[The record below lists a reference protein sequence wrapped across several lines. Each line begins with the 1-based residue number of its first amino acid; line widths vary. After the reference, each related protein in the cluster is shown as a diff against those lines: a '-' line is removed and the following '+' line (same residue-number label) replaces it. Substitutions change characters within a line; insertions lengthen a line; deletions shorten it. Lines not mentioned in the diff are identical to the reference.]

1 MTDVSDQNDSN
12 DSKTAQNHFKSTSAS
27 THSKPTNFLHV
38 IPRTAR
44 SYEFWKEELIEN
56 DSEDIHLYRVL
67 DRYPEIITRYLSKT
81 LPDNNLSIGTYQLM
95 MGSLVSA
102 AIALRIKNLGNNQS
116 YINAFKRST
125 SSKNARKHENF
136 INRIKRLQKQE
147 LEAQKFVKKT
157 GSIQA
162 VLSIPDKT
170 SDALFNFTEKLR
182 DPKHP
187 VGSKFLPV
195 LVKIPVFQK
204 VYEENKLLSLE
215 ERKRQHA
222 IKSKRFVILQTIL
235 GLMVVTL
242 MFTTYAEKNGYNP
255 LMSELDVLRQMSEEE
270 KENLKKEQ
278 RMKKI
283 REWKRKVQEK
293 EE

>member
-1 MTDVSDQNDSN
+1 MTDQNDSN
-12 DSKTAQNHFKSTSAS
+12 DSKTAQAHFKTTSNS
-27 THSKPTNFLHV
+27 THSIPTNFLHV

-44 SYEFWKEELIEN
+44 RYEFWKEELIEN

-67 DRYPEIITRYLSKT
+67 DRYPKFLTRYLSKT
-81 LPDNNLSIGTYQLM
+81 LPENNLSFGTYQLT

-102 AIALRIKNLGNNQS
+102 AIGFRIKHSGNNQT

-147 LEAQKFVKKT
+147 VEAHKFVKKT
-157 GSIQA
+157 GLAQR
-162 VLSIPDKT
+162 VLTLPDRT
-170 SDALFNFTEKLR
+170 SDALFDFTEKLR

-187 VGSKFLPV
+187 VGSKFIPV
-195 LVKIPVFQK
+195 LLKNPVFQK
-204 VYEENKLLSLE
+204 FYEENKILSLE

-222 IKSKRFVILQTIL
+222 IKSKKFVVLNTL
-235 GLMVVTL
+235 VGLMVVTL
-242 MFTTYAEKNGYNP
+242 MFTSYAEKNGYNP
-255 LMSELDVLRQMSEEE
+255 LMSELDVLKQMSEED
-270 KENLKKEQ
+270 KETLKKEQ

-283 REWKRKVQEK
+283 REWKRKMQGK